1 MRLLFGAM
9 AGLIVGVPAI
19 AQVDPKIAEM
29 CMKAQDFSGCV
40 QTMTGGD
47 PTTTDEVQKLRSVMK
62 QVAARLDN
70 GISYR
75 DSTNMFQPLVDQL
88 AIAKDG
94 NESELAVKVS
104 SFAEILY
111 NIMQE
116 SWYNSI
122 KYDGI
127 ALGAND
133 PIVRWNSVIGTENIK
148 PLKVKRMLGLELVDE
163 TAHNASVRLMY
174 NFVSGILKEGAVKQQ
189 EIDAFNKQRDEV
201 IKRSSMDSW
210 ARYLDANPG
219 IAAWAKANPAVAE
232 AKRVEYNKEN
242 PIEEVKLPTYTE
254 SLRYLGAFSPSLF

>member
-9 AGLIVGVPAI
+9 AGLIFCVPAL

-47 PTTTDEVQKLRSVMK
+47 TTTKDEVQKLRSVMK

-88 AIAKDG
+88 AIAKEG
-94 NESELAVKVS
+94 NKSELAVKVS
-104 SFAEILY
+104 SAAEILF

-122 KYDGI
+122 KFDGI
-127 ALGAND
+127 ALGANE
-133 PIVRWNSVIGTENIK
+133 PIRRWNSVIGTKNIK
-148 PLKVKRMLGLELVDE
+148 PLEVRFAFGVETVDE
-163 TAHNASVRLMY
+163 TAHEVSVRLMY

-189 EIDAFNKQRDEV
+189 DIGAFNKKRDEA
-201 IKRSSMDSW
+201 IRRSSMDSW
-210 ARYLDANPG
+210 ARHLDANPG
-219 IAAWAKANPAVAE
+219 MAAWAKANPAIAE
-232 AKRVEYNKEN
+232 TKRDQYNQEN
-242 PIEEVKLPTYTE
+242 PVEEIKLPTYTE
-254 SLRYLGAFSPSLF
+254 TLNYLSAFSPSLL